1 MYVYIYIYIYIYTCG
16 ISRKSLKVWQQN
28 NKRQK
33 VSYIFNLVL
42 ILLNNLYKYA
52 TLGRFYNFNF

>member
-1 MYVYIYIYIYIYTCG
+1 MYIYIYIYIYTCG
-16 ISRKSLKVWQQN
+16 ISRKSLKVWQQK

-33 VSYIFNLVL
+33 VSYILILAL

-52 TLGRFYNFNF
+52 ALGRFYNFNF